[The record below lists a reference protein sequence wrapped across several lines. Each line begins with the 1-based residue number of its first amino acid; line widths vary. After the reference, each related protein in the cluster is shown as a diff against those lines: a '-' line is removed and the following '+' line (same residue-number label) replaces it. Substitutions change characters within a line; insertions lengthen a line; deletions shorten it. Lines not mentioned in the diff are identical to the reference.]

1 MTDTALDATTSAVDK
16 PRPTSAH
23 SASGLSDTS
32 AGSEYSP
39 ELATA
44 ATMQDISLD
53 DDRDADDFR
62 TPEPATTPSLEDE
75 LRVRTPEP
83 APPVPL
89 QREPSVGSDHIAE
102 HDADAVP
109 PLPAAP
115 GTAGSPFT
123 SPRAPGRSHA
133 RNISTASAASAL
145 SAISGHSRTTTSSVA
160 FEEIGF
166 DDGPGWTE
174 APEMALPQA
183 ARMGAGPPIAGGFS
197 PIATTDSPSA
207 RSDHTIV
214 GAVTPSKRSTA
225 ASFGTLGGGLGL
237 RVRVRDA
244 DVPLVLGVAVVDFN
258 HLIGPTV
265 EFAHPASL
273 AEALAADDELS
284 RLLPFLALPDG
295 AHLSEEDYSYFHCAF
310 NPKAGTEPNTE
321 VPWGRTIFGISC
333 NRQIAASDLLRK
345 SSDVT
350 RSMVQKAVVVLASQP
365 VFGPVRDRL
374 GVVTR
379 TFFAQRDFGSTQI
392 LNDFYESLEAG
403 LEGKAGESAI
413 YMGTSLRELVHK
425 FRHRTLVLLKMLL
438 LQKRIMLYGY
448 PVEMLCTYQYS
459 LVSLV
464 PGLLMNLRDCG
475 SPMLDA
481 RTLRT
486 RPTSLRTSDRASLL
500 RYMGLPLHL
509 FGADAVFQP
518 YLPLQQMDM
527 LQAHSWLVGT
537 TNQIVT
543 QQRDCKYDLLIQD
556 MTFEF
561 PDHKVERLIAL
572 TAADRKWMDD
582 IVKTVED
589 SWNLPEGERPGF
601 LGSDDDL
608 RNRFEE
614 YLCAFLASIK
624 YADFIGQKGAHDA
637 AAAGVGAPA
646 ESNPLLH
653 FGEAYTEAFR
663 QTPAYELWDST
674 TDEVIFDLTEPRH
687 PMEGKVSAFGDV
699 GIRLAEGLHDLKIE
713 ESLAPTRAAMSSAFA
728 AGSSSLFRAFD
739 GVRSEV
745 NNRLE
750 AEKARRASATAAE
763 RERNSPNGSP
773 NGSRPSSAAALAPS
787 TPAANRPE
795 SVASNRSGNSTGAA
809 GTSPAASPGVD
820 VRATLGT
827 VGSSISGFFGS
838 RMASFSRAPAPSP
851 QPDRRNSGLRPM
863 SLAGSAAAAS
873 PKKPGT

>member
-1 MTDTALDATTSAVDK
+1 
-16 PRPTSAH
+16 
-23 SASGLSDTS
+23 
-32 AGSEYSP
+32 
-39 ELATA
+39 
-44 ATMQDISLD
+44 
-53 DDRDADDFR
+53 
-62 TPEPATTPSLEDE
+62 
-75 LRVRTPEP
+75 
-83 APPVPL
+83 
-89 QREPSVGSDHIAE
+89 
-102 HDADAVP
+102 
-109 PLPAAP
+109 
-115 GTAGSPFT
+115 
-123 SPRAPGRSHA
+123 
-133 RNISTASAASAL
+133 
-145 SAISGHSRTTTSSVA
+145 
-160 FEEIGF
+160 
-166 DDGPGWTE
+166 
-174 APEMALPQA
+174 
-183 ARMGAGPPIAGGFS
+183 MGAGPPIAGGFS
-197 PIATTDSPSA
+197 PVSSSADSPSA
-207 RSDHTIV
+207 RSDHTIL
-214 GAVTPSKRSTA
+214 GTGTPSKRSTA
-225 ASFGTLGGGLGL
+225 ASLGTLGGGLGL
-237 RVRVRDA
+237 RVRVRDG

-310 NPKAGTEPNTE
+310 NPRAGAEPNTE

-333 NRQIAASDLLRK
+333 NRQIAASDLLHK

-350 RSMVQKAVVVLASQP
+350 RSMVQKAVIVLASQP

-379 TFFAQRDFGSTQI
+379 AFFAQRDFGSTQI
-392 LNDFYESLEAG
+392 LHDFYESLEAG
-403 LEGKAGESAI
+403 LEGKAGENAI

-438 LQKRIMLYGY
+438 LQKRVMLFGY

-481 RTLRT
+481 RTQRT

-527 LQAHSWLVGT
+527 LQAHSWLIGT

-543 QQRDCKYDLLIQD
+543 QQRDCKYDLLANIET
-556 MTFEF
+556 MTFDF
-561 PDHKVERLIAL
+561 PDSKVERLVAL

-589 SWNLPEGERPGF
+589 TWNLPEGERPGF

-624 YADFIGQKGAHDA
+624 YADFVGRRGSQDP
-637 AAAGVGAPA
+637 AAAGVSSPGEP
-646 ESNPLLH
+646 NPLFH
-653 FGEAYTEAFR
+653 FGEAFTASFR
-663 QTPAYELWDST
+663 QTPAYELWNST

-687 PMEGKVSAFGDV
+687 PMEGKVNAFSDV

-713 ESLAPTRAAMSSAFA
+713 ESLAPTRAAVSSAFA

-750 AEKARRASATAAE
+750 AEKARRAAAAAE
-763 RERNSPNGSP
+763 REKNSPNGSP
-773 NGSRPSSAAALAPS
+773 SGSRPESATALAPS
-787 TPAANRPE
+787 TPAAANRPA
-795 SVASNRSGNSTGAA
+795 SVASNRSGNSTGAPTA
-809 GTSPAASPGVD
+809 SPNASPGID
-820 VRATLGT
+820 VRTTLGS

-838 RMASFSRAPAPSP
+838 RVASFSRATPPPPPPEPRRNSG
-851 QPDRRNSGLRPM
+851 RNSGLRPM
-863 SLAGSAAAAS
+863 SLAGSATAAS